1 MEKYSIEYWLAHTE
15 YVMGNKDKI
24 DIDTSNADWTR
35 NNMERI
41 FRNEMPYGMT
51 GTNGAKALIQYVEKY
66 YPEKKEDIVKLMSEY
81 IKSLQTVERPLVK
94 VYDFYHNLIQ

>member
-1 MEKYSIEYWLAHTE
+1 MRKYSVEYWLAHTE
-15 YVMGNKDKI
+15 YAMGKKDKI

-66 YPEKKEDIVKLMSEY
+66 HSEKKEEVVKLMLEY
-81 IKSLQTVERPLVK
+81 IKSIQTLEKPLTK
-94 VYDFYHNLIQ
+94 VYNFYKSLL